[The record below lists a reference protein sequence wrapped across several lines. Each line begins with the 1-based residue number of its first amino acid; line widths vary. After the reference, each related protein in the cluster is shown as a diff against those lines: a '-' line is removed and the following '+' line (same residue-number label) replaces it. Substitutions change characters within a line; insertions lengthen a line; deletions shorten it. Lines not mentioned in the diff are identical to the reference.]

1 MHGTTGLF
9 SEAVGV
15 GTGVVTGP
23 IVTVDD
29 QLVYVLTGTV
39 VVPVGVPVVVP
50 VVAVIV
56 LEVVVALGGV
66 NVKVSPPVVTIV
78 VLLKLVGT
86 VKVLVPHTRT
96 PDCEVTTCPSD
107 SVIVEAVEVL

>member
-1 MHGTTGLF
+1 M

-15 GTGVVTGP
+15 GTGVVTGS

-29 QLVYVLTGTV
+29 QLVYVLTGAV
-39 VVPVGVPVVVP
+39 VVLVGVPVVSP
-50 VVAVIV
+50 VVVVVV
-56 LEVVVALGGV
+56 LDVVVALGV

-107 SVIVEAVEVL
+107 SVIIEAVEVL